1 MDVMPQQP
9 PESPQSDHAPPS
21 SDPYDRPPQTSS
33 LPGSEPPPTPDPAA
47 PAELP
52 PVSLHT
58 TLRRAAVGAVAA
70 AVLVTGAVVS
80 VPDEEKE
87 AAPPPVP
94 GPVMRAL
101 TATNAGAPVSLADL
115 TALIGD
121 RQSWVGTH
129 PSDARS
135 WAVLGSAYVEWGRRS
150 ADVAYYGRAEQAL
163 RRSLDAQPGD
173 RGNTA
178 AWVGL
183 AALANARHDFVTAK
197 KWGETVRARR
207 PKDWTAYPVLIDAY
221 NGLGQ
226 YTAAGR
232 AVEKFTALRSGV
244 PALSWTAQMYRNE
257 GRREDALAVA
267 QDAANRAATPA
278 EKTDCL
284 FRLGELAW
292 ERGESEE
299 AVAQYSA
306 ALRTDRAHS
315 PSLAGRA
322 RALAALGRTDEAQR
336 DYRAAL
342 SRLPSPAYMLE
353 LGELYESLGLDDDSR
368 GQYTKLRGTL
378 TQESGQGVDESLL
391 LGRFEADHGDAS
403 RAVELLRA
411 EWGRQ
416 HHSAAV
422 ADALGWALYRSG
434 DSQSALA
441 YAQQAADTGGGT
453 ALYAYHLGMIEQR
466 LGNHGPARRH
476 LEEAL
481 RTNPHFS
488 PLDAPPAQEALDQLG
503 RTPAGDPQEVTPAP
517 EPTPPPELPQQSPEP
532 SAQQG
537 TLAAAPAGTT
547 TTDAPALPPSHA
559 PGSS

>member
-21 SDPYDRPPQTSS
+21 SDPYDCPPQTSS
-33 LPGSEPPPTPDPAA
+33 LPGSEPP
-47 PAELP
+47 AEPP
-52 PVSLHT
+52 PVSLHS

-70 AVLVTGAVVS
+70 AVLVAGAVVS

-101 TATNAGAPVSLADL
+101 TATNAGAPASLADL

-150 ADVAYYGRAEQAL
+150 ADAAYYGRAEQAL

-197 KWGETVRARR
+197 KWGETVRALQ

-257 GRREDALAVA
+257 GRREDALAIA
-267 QDAANRAATPA
+267 QDAANRATTPA

-292 ERGESEE
+292 ERGEPEE

-306 ALRTDRAHS
+306 ALRTDRAHP

-322 RALAALGRTDEAQR
+322 RALAALGRTHEAQR

-368 GQYTKLRGTL
+368 GQYTKLRRTL
-378 TQESGQGVDESLL
+378 TQESGHGVDESLL
-391 LGRFEADHGDAS
+391 LGRFEADHGDVS
-403 RAVELLRA
+403 RA

-434 DSQSALA
+434 DSQSALT

-453 ALYAYHLGMIEQR
+453 ALYAYHLGMIERR
-466 LGNHGPARRH
+466 LGNGGPARRH
-476 LEEAL
+476 LEAAL

-488 PLDAPPAQEALDQLG
+488 PLDAPSAQEALDQLG
-503 RTPAGDPQEVTPAP
+503 RTPAGDPQEVPAAP
-517 EPTPPPELPQQSPEP
+517 EPTPPTEPAQQSPQP
-532 SAQQG
+532 SKAPPAQQ
-537 TLAAAPAGTT
+537 AAPAGTT
-547 TTDAPALPPSHA
+547 GTTDAPAPLA
-559 PGSS
+559 

>member
-21 SDPYDRPPQTSS
+21 SDPYDCPPQTSS
-33 LPGSEPPPTPDPAA
+33 LPGSEPP
-47 PAELP
+47 AEPP

-101 TATNAGAPVSLADL
+101 TATNAGAPASLADL

-150 ADVAYYGRAEQAL
+150 ADAAYYGRAEQAL
-163 RRSLDAQPGD
+163 RRSLDVQPGD

-197 KWGETVRARR
+197 KWGEKVRARQ

-244 PALSWTAQMYRNE
+244 AALSWTAQMYRNE
-257 GRREDALAVA
+257 GRRKDALAIA
-267 QDAANRAATPA
+267 QDAANRATTPA
-278 EKTDCL
+278 EKTDSL

-292 ERGESEE
+292 ERGEPEE

-306 ALRTDRAHS
+306 ALRADRAHP

-342 SRLPSPAYMLE
+342 SRRSSPAYMLE

-368 GQYTKLRGTL
+368 GQYTKLRRTL
-378 TQESGQGVDESLL
+378 AQESGHGVDESLL

-411 EWGRQ
+411 EWDRQ
-416 HHSAAV
+416 HHSAAA

-434 DSQSALA
+434 DSQSALT

-453 ALYAYHLGMIEQR
+453 ALYAYHLGMIER
-466 LGNHGPARRH
+466 SLGNHGPARRH
-476 LEEAL
+476 LEAAL

-488 PLDAPPAQEALDQLG
+488 PLDAPSAQEALDQLG
-503 RTPAGDPQEVTPAP
+503 RTPAGDPQEVPAAP
-517 EPTPPPELPQQSPEP
+517 EPTSPAAPPQQSPEP
-532 SAQQG
+532 SRTPSAQQG
-537 TLAAAPAGTT
+537 VLMAAPAGTT
-547 TTDAPALPPSHA
+547 GTTGAPAPPASHA
-559 PGSS
+559 PGSR

>member
-9 PESPQSDHAPPS
+9 PESRQSDHAPPS
-21 SDPYDRPPQTSS
+21 SDPDDSPPQTSS
-33 LPGSEPPPTPDPAA
+33 LPGSEPPPDPDPAA
-47 PAELP
+47 PADLP
-52 PVSLHT
+52 PVSLRT

-80 VPDEEKE
+80 VPDDGKKV
-87 AAPPPVP
+87 APPPAP

-101 TATNAGAPVSLADL
+101 AATNAGAPASLADL

-121 RQSWVGTH
+121 RRSWVGTH

-163 RRSLDAQPGD
+163 RRSMDVQPGD

-197 KWGETVRARR
+197 KWGETVRARQ

-232 AVEKFTALRSGV
+232 AVERFTALRSGV
-244 PALSWTAQMYRNE
+244 PALSRTAQWYRNE
-257 GRREDALAVA
+257 GRREDALAIA
-267 QDAANRAATPA
+267 RDAANRATTPA

-299 AVAQYSA
+299 AVVQYTA
-306 ALRTDRAHS
+306 ALRTDRAHP

-342 SRLPSPAYMLE
+342 SRRPSPAYMLE

-368 GQYTKLRGTL
+368 GQYTKLRRTL
-378 TQESGQGVDESLL
+378 AQESGHGVDESLL

-411 EWGRQ
+411 EWDRQ
-416 HHSAAV
+416 HHSAVV

-434 DSQSALA
+434 DSQSALT
-441 YAQQAADTGGGT
+441 YAQQAANTGGGT

-466 LGNHGPARRH
+466 LGNHSPARRH

-488 PLDAPPAQEALDQLG
+488 PLDAPSAQEALDRLG
-503 RTPAGDPQEVTPAP
+503 PQEVPPAP
-517 EPTPPPELPQQSPEP
+517 EPTPPPNPPQQSQEP
-532 SAQQG
+532 SEAPPAQQG
-537 TLAAAPAGTT
+537 AATAVPAGTT
-547 TTDAPALPPSHA
+547 GTTDNPAPPESSA
-559 PGSS
+559 PGSR

>member
-9 PESPQSDHAPPS
+9 PESPTSDPPLRS
-21 SDPYDRPPQTSS
+21 SDPY
-33 LPGSEPPPTPDPAA
+33 GSPPPTPSPPGSGPPLALDP
-47 PAELP
+47 P
-52 PVSLHT
+52 PPSLHT
-58 TLRRAAVGAVAA
+58 TLRRAAVGLVAG

-80 VPDEEKE
+80 VPDDEKE
-87 AAPPPVP
+87 AASPPMP

-101 TATNAGAPVSLADL
+101 TATNGGAPVSLSDL
-115 TALIGD
+115 TALIGN

-150 ADVAYYGRAEQAL
+150 ADAAYYRRAEQAL
-163 RRSLDAQPGD
+163 RRSLDVQPGD
-173 RGNTA
+173 RGNVA

-197 KWGETVRARR
+197 KWGETVRARQ
-207 PKDWTAYPVLIDAY
+207 PKDWMAYPVLIDAY

-232 AVEKFTALRSGV
+232 AVERFTALRSGV
-244 PALSWTAQMYRNE
+244 PALTRTAQMHRNE
-257 GRREDALAVA
+257 GRREDALAIA
-267 QDAANRAATPA
+267 QDAAKRATTPA

-292 ERGESEE
+292 ERGAPEE
-299 AVAQYSA
+299 AVAQYGA
-306 ALRTDRAHS
+306 ALRSDRAHP

-322 RALAALGRTDEAQR
+322 RALAALGRTDEARR

-342 SRLPSPAYMLE
+342 SRLPNPEYMLE
-353 LGELYESLGLDDDSR
+353 LGELYESLGRGDDAVD
-368 GQYTKLRGTL
+368 QYTKLRTTL
-378 TQESGQGVDESLL
+378 TRESGYGVDDSLL

-403 RAVELLRA
+403 QAVKVLRA
-411 EWGRQ
+411 EWDRQ

-434 DSQSALA
+434 DSRSALT
-441 YAQQAADTGGGT
+441 YARQAVDTGGRT
-453 ALYAYHLGMIEQR
+453 ALYAYHLGMIEGR
-466 LGNHGPARRH
+466 LENHDPARRH

-481 RTNPHFS
+481 RINPHFS
-488 PLDAPPAQEALDQLG
+488 PLEAPRAQEALDTLG
-503 RTPAGDPQEVTPAP
+503 RSPADGSQDVQ
-517 EPTPPPELPQQSPEP
+517 PP
-532 SAQQG
+532 
-537 TLAAAPAGTT
+537 AAPAEEAPVRTPPAS
-547 TTDAPALPPSHA
+547 DAELSAGH
-559 PGSS
+559 